1 MISPV
6 WEVRRFLHAALVQPV
21 PTEARESDPREVRR
35 RRIVAAVTI
44 AAGGAVLAVT
54 LRLEAGSPLF
64 LPLGFALGALW
75 TGGAF
80 ASGPLHLGS
89 GHTRAGGRSRP
100 IVQSLALAV
109 LLLAVFLAGAV
120 LVARMPLLRNPVLAL
135 LEHGRAGPLPVVL
148 ALTTTSGVAEELFF
162 RGALQTALPANH
174 AIAGT
179 TTLYALTTLGSG
191 VPLLVL
197 AALVLGLV
205 TALQRRVT
213 GGVLGPAITH
223 VTWSTGMLLLLAPA
237 LNLAR

>member
-6 WEVRRFLHAALVQPV
+6 GEVKRFLHAALVQPA
-21 PTEARESDPREVRR
+21 PTESREPDPREMRR
-35 RRIVAAVTI
+35 RRIVAAVTVT
-44 AAGGAVLAVT
+44 AGGALLTVT

-64 LPLGFALGALW
+64 LPLAFALAALW
-75 TGGAF
+75 AGGAF

-100 IVQSLALAV
+100 VIQSLALAV
-109 LLLAVFLAGAV
+109 LLLAMFLAGAV
-120 LVARMPLLRNPVLAL
+120 LVGRVPLLRNPVVAL
-135 LEHGRAGPLPVVL
+135 LGHGRVGPLPVVL

-162 RGALQTALPANH
+162 RGALQSAFPAKH

-179 TTLYALTTLGSG
+179 TALYTLTTLGSR

-197 AALVLGLV
+197 AALVLGFV
-205 TALQRRVT
+205 TAMQRRVT

-223 VTWSTGMLLLLAPA
+223 VTWSTGMLLLLPTA